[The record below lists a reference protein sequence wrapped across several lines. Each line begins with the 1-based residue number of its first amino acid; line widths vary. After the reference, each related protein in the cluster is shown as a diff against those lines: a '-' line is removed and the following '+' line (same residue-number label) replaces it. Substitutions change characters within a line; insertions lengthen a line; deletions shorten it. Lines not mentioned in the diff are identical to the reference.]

1 MEGEERN
8 SFKFYVFDSF
18 YLYFFRKEK
27 EKKERQNLS
36 QVYFLLLPQIK
47 EISRGGGRKYMLL

>member
-8 SFKFYVFDSF
+8 SFKFYVFGSF
-18 YLYFFRKEK
+18 YLYFFR
-27 EKKERQNLS
+27 KERQNLS